1 MYFVTT
7 ITKTGDDYRCVG
19 YFKEKAD
26 AEKVVTHNYGDIFE
40 AGLYPY
46 AVIENIRPGLYQYDQ
61 RPLWYKYDAKS
72 DGYLRTKKPEFIDN
86 HLVGFAIG

>member
-19 YFKEKAD
+19 YFKERAD
-26 AEKVVTHNYGDIFE
+26 AERVVENNCADIFE
-40 AGLYPY
+40 AGMYPY

-61 RPLWYKYDAKS
+61 RPTWYKYDTKS
-72 DGYLRTKKPEFIDN
+72 NGYVKYRKPDCIDS
-86 HLVGFAIG
+86 HFVGFSIG